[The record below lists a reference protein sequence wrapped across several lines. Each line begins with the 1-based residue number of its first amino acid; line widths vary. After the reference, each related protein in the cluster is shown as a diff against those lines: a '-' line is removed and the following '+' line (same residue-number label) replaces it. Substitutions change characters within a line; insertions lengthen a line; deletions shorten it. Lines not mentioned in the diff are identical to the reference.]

1 MSIWKRFIWF
11 FLIGRVSVVILLFL
25 ILLAGPYLDKDVKKN
40 SCMCIERD
48 LSGVFFSI
56 TCDLVFYDLF
66 QRYKYI
72 M

>member
-1 MSIWKRFIWF
+1 MSIWKRFIRF

-25 ILLAGPYLDKDVKKN
+25 ILLAGPYLDKDVKKKL
-40 SCMCIERD
+40 MHVYRARFIW
-48 LSGVFFSI
+48 VFFSI